1 MRPSDASVAI
11 CNMPR
16 RYRAQRRIKKKKS
29 VWKSAFFWRGLLL
42 GVVFSTLGYTVL
54 FSDLFQ
60 IRYIEISGARK
71 LPERELRQFVEDS
84 IKRDFKF
91 FEINSI
97 LAVDTGTVEEKLRE
111 QFLRVKDVDISRRL
125 FHTVQ
130 AKIQERK
137 AVALWCKDR
146 DMQVCFSLDDD
157 GVIFEERE
165 ASEFLPIFLFP
176 EASDRKLG
184 ENIIDE
190 ETLQSLLE
198 TWKTFGEFQLFQ
210 ARGLRIAFY
219 EILSPTRAHAKTSE
233 DWDIYF
239 NPQEDMDWQM
249 AKLRVV
255 FEKYIFSEQRPKLE
269 YIELRFGN
277 QAFVKY
283 QD

>member
-1 MRPSDASVAI
+1 
-11 CNMPR
+11 MPR